1 MDYAFSLSGGR
12 RVGEANYNTFVNP
25 LLHPDRVMR
34 QHDFLYILDGTW
46 EAAVENDGRIETFG
60 LGKDDLVILPAGMHH
75 YGTRLCSPNSRNM
88 YLHVEAAAGDCPVG
102 QEEAVSVNCP
112 AGQEKTV
119 SGDPLAEL
127 PGVRDGERDSVL
139 LPMLIHCGESM
150 EISRY
155 FSEIIAVYWGDSLY
169 KSNRLS
175 SLFGL
180 LLCELGEQVRK
191 MPVSSQSLAFVH
203 RIAQFLQT
211 NPERFFSVSDI
222 VREFCIS
229 EKTLN
234 KRFKTV
240 YGKTF
245 YAWQMEQKLEM
256 VYQYLHN
263 HPDITLK
270 ETAINFGFY
279 DEFHLSR
286 AFKKKFGVAP
296 KYVR

>member
-25 LLHPDRVMR
+25 LLHPDRVMQ

-46 EAAVENDGRIETFG
+46 DAAVENEGRAEIFG
-60 LGKDDLVILPAGMHH
+60 LGKGDLVILPAGIHH

-88 YLHVEAAAGDCPVG
+88 YLHVEAVLGDCPVG
-102 QEEAVSVNCP
+102 QEEI
-112 AGQEKTV
+112 V
-119 SGDPLAEL
+119 SGDSPAEL
-127 PGVRDGERDSVL
+127 TDGKSGKRDSVL
-139 LPMLIHCGESM
+139 LPTLIHCGRSM

-245 YAWQMEQKLEM
+245 YAWQMEQKLDM